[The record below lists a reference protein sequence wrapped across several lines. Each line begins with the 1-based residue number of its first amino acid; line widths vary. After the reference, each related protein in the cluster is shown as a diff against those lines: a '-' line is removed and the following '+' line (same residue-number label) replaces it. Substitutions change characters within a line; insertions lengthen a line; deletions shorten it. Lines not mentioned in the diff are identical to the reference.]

1 MAKKQTY
8 TGAMLELEAIV
19 DKLQNEEVEIDQL
32 KTMVARS
39 TELLAFCK
47 KTLHETD
54 EDVKKIIDNLE

>member
-8 TGAMLELEAIV
+8 TEAMQELEAIV

-39 TELLAFCK
+39 TELLVFCK

>member
-8 TGAMLELEAIV
+8 TEAMLELEAIV

>member
-8 TGAMLELEAIV
+8 TEAMQELEAIV